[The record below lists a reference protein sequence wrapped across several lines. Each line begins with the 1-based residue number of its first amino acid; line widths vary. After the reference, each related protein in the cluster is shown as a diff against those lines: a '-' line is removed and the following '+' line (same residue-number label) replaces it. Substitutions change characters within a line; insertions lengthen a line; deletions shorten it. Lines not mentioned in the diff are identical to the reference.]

1 MRRFRLLQTIACAL
15 AAAAVS
21 ACSHP
26 ADRLQ
31 GYVEGEFVYV
41 ASPLGGALES
51 LFVQRGA
58 QVKAGDPL
66 FILDSAAERAAR
78 DQAQAALVLS
88 EKDLARM
95 EKLAHANLIAM
106 QELDRARSTRDQ
118 DRERL
123 TKAEWDLSQK
133 RQNAPQA
140 GLVFDTLFR
149 PGEWVPPG
157 RPVVALLPPGNVK
170 VRAFVP
176 ETQIGTVRVGY
187 AARVHVDGVDEPLA
201 GRVGFISPKA
211 EYTPPVIYSRES
223 RDKLVFMIEILFDP
237 KIGARLHPGQP
248 VDVELTS

>member
-1 MRRFRLLQTIACAL
+1 MQTIACAL

-21 ACSHP
+21 ACSRP
-26 ADRLQ
+26 AENRLQ

-66 FILDSAAERAAR
+66 FVLDSAAERAAR

-123 TKAEWDLSQK
+123 KKAEWDLSQK

-149 PGEWVPPG
+149 PGEWVPSG
-157 RPVVALLPPGNVK
+157 RPVVALLPPGNIK

-176 ETQIGTVRVGY
+176 ETEIGTVRVGY
-187 AARVHVDGVDEPLA
+187 GARVHVDGVDQPLA

-211 EYTPPVIYSRES
+211 EYTPPVIYSRET
-223 RDKLVFMIEILFDP
+223 REKLVFMIEILFDP
-237 KIGARLHPGQP
+237 AAGAKLHPGQP
-248 VDVELTS
+248 VDVELLRS